1 MFSLD
6 KTLPIIID
14 NKRKGVIGEQIV
26 KKIYKER
33 GSKIIPAR
41 SGCDFIAINWINGT
55 KQKFRE
61 YVEVKTGLSRQTKR
75 QRQVMKKAIRNGD
88 NYTIYHISDSFL
100 KKFLLNNEGF
110 WNEM

>member
-1 MFSLD
+1 MSNSSSV
-6 KTLPIIID
+6 IID
-14 NKRKGVIGEQIV
+14 NRRKGIVGETIIKQ
-26 KKIYKER
+26 IYKER
-33 GSKIIPAR
+33 GSKIIPIR

-55 KQKFRE
+55 KRKFRE

-100 KKFLLNNEGF
+100 KKFLLNGEDVRR
-110 WNEM
+110 EM